1 MDFQEKNNEDTTIKF
16 EESLDNRISFVALYF
31 FVLIFFLLLT
41 VIEQS
46 ENAKDKTEEFIAT
59 VNKNPFSSKSL
70 NSQSEEM
77 SANFFSD
84 KIQKYLPLE
93 IFKKT
98 DFLTHVLFEANLE
111 WSQILNENKTPTNHI
126 QNIFQSFNKMS
137 ENFIGISPEIEL
149 DILSN
154 EEMSDIENI
163 SILLTII
170 NRKIKFSSKNI
181 RITKTTDSNSFTGL
195 RILVKV
201 KKL

>member
-1 MDFQEKNNEDTTIKF
+1 MDFQEKNNEDTKIKF

-84 KIQKYLPLE
+84 KIQKYLPL
-93 IFKKT
+93 
-98 DFLTHVLFEANLE
+98 
-111 WSQILNENKTPTNHI
+111 
-126 QNIFQSFNKMS
+126 
-137 ENFIGISPEIEL
+137 
-149 DILSN
+149 
-154 EEMSDIENI
+154 
-163 SILLTII
+163 
-170 NRKIKFSSKNI
+170 
-181 RITKTTDSNSFTGL
+181 
-195 RILVKV
+195 
-201 KKL
+201 